1 MKVSRVEQHRIKKN
15 NKFYPIIDELCWK
28 SKNLYNYGNYII
40 RQEFIKTSKQK
51 EQGLIENA
59 HWITYNELFRL
70 CKDSDSYKNIGSNV
84 GQSTLRKLDKNWK
97 SFFKSIKDYSKNPS
111 KYLGRPKL
119 PKYLPKE
126 NGRFELGI
134 DNIKFRIIDEYI
146 YFSWKPLKIMNNVF
160 RTKIP
165 NTLKLIQIRFVPKNN
180 EYIMEVV
187 YEIDVFDTKN
197 IISERIAAID
207 LGVDNLM
214 TITTNCG
221 VNPIVINGKPLK
233 SFNQYYNKKISE
245 MRSNLKLRNDN
256 DWSNEMQR
264 FTTKRNNKVNDYIQ
278 KSTKMVI
285 DFCKNNNIDTLICGY
300 NSGWKQ
306 ETNMGKSVNQK
317 FVSIPYLSIIQRLE
331 YKCENSGIK
340 FIKTEESYTSGTSF
354 LDNEKPIKNNYD
366 KSRRVNRG
374 LFQSNKG
381 EYINADVNGSY
392 QIMKKVFPNIFMNG
406 IVGAGSHPV
415 VVNIPLQTANNI

>member
-1 MKVSRVEQHRIKKN
+1 
-15 NKFYPIIDELCWK
+15 
-28 SKNLYNYGNYII
+28 
-40 RQEFIKTSKQK
+40 
-51 EQGLIENA
+51 
-59 HWITYNELFRL
+59 
-70 CKDSDSYKNIGSNV
+70 
-84 GQSTLRKLDKNWK
+84 
-97 SFFKSIKDYSKNPS
+97 
-111 KYLGRPKL
+111 
-119 PKYLPKE
+119 
-126 NGRFELGI
+126 
-134 DNIKFRIIDEYI
+134 
-146 YFSWKPLKIMNNVF
+146 
-160 RTKIP
+160 
-165 NTLKLIQIRFVPKNN
+165 
-180 EYIMEVV
+180 MEVV
-187 YEIDVFDTKN
+187 YEIDVSDTEN

-278 KSTKMVI
+278 KATKMVI
-285 DFCKNNNIDTLICGY
+285 DFCKNNNIDTLVCGY

-331 YKCENSGIK
+331 YKCENARIK
-340 FIKTEESYTSGTSF
+340 FIKTDESYTSGTSF
-354 LDNEKPIKNNYD
+354 LDDEKPIKNNYD
-366 KSRRVNRG
+366 KSRRVYRG